1 MKILHTSDWHLGQ
14 NFYNKSRKNEHER
27 FLQWLLEQVTEH
39 DIDAIIVAGD
49 IFDTSTPPSYAREMY
64 NKFVVDS
71 NKIGCQ
77 LVLLGGNH
85 DSVSV
90 LKETQQLLKYMGA
103 DVIPNTR
110 LLEQVTEHDI
120 DAIIVAGDIFD
131 TSTPPSYARE
141 MYNKFVVDSNKTG
154 CQLVLLGGNH
164 DSVSVLKETQQLLK
178 YMGAD
183 VIPNTN
189 EDHATQ
195 VVELKGKNGD
205 VEALV
210 CAIPFIRPRDV
221 LTSQAGVTGVE
232 RQKQLGNAIKQHYQS
247 VYDAAVE
254 KRATFE
260 NSEHMPRLL
269 EQVTEHDIDAII
281 VAGDIFDTSTP
292 PSYARE
298 MYNKFV
304 VDSNKIGCQLV
315 LLGGNHDSVSVL
327 KETQQLLK
335 YMGADVIPNTNEDHA
350 TQVVE
355 LKGKNGDVEALVCA
369 IPFIRPRDVLTSQAG
384 VTGVERQ
391 KQLGD
396 AIKQHYQSVY
406 DAAVEKRATFE
417 NSEHMPIIA
426 TGHLTAMGVQQ
437 SD

>member
-71 NKIGCQ
+71 NK
-77 LVLLGGNH
+77 V
-85 DSVSV
+85 
-90 LKETQQLLKYMGA
+90 
-103 DVIPNTR
+103 
-110 LLEQVTEHDI
+110 
-120 DAIIVAGDIFD
+120 
-131 TSTPPSYARE
+131 
-141 MYNKFVVDSNKTG
+141 
-154 CQLVLLGGNH
+154 
-164 DSVSVLKETQQLLK
+164 
-178 YMGAD
+178 
-183 VIPNTN
+183 
-189 EDHATQ
+189 
-195 VVELKGKNGD
+195 
-205 VEALV
+205 
-210 CAIPFIRPRDV
+210 
-221 LTSQAGVTGVE
+221 
-232 RQKQLGNAIKQHYQS
+232 
-247 VYDAAVE
+247 
-254 KRATFE
+254 
-260 NSEHMPRLL
+260 
-269 EQVTEHDIDAII
+269 
-281 VAGDIFDTSTP
+281 
-292 PSYARE
+292 
-298 MYNKFV
+298 
-304 VDSNKIGCQLV
+304 GCQLV

-437 SD
+437 SDSVRDIYVGNLDGFAADGFPDADYIALGHIHRPQVVAKREYIRYCGSPIPLSFDELKSQKQVCVVEFVEGERTISQLPVPTFQPLAEIKGDLSEIESQLNQYIGLDSDQSVWLSIEVQAQDYLSDLQERMRALTEGLNVEVLQLRRARERRNQALEQESAETLSELSPMDVFTKRIALEEFETDSEKARLERMTVKFKQVMVEVSESAQTPNKVEE

>member
-71 NKIGCQ
+71 NKI
-77 LVLLGGNH
+77 
-85 DSVSV
+85 D
-90 LKETQQLLKYMGA
+90 
-103 DVIPNTR
+103 
-110 LLEQVTEHDI
+110 
-120 DAIIVAGDIFD
+120 
-131 TSTPPSYARE
+131 
-141 MYNKFVVDSNKTG
+141 
-154 CQLVLLGGNH
+154 
-164 DSVSVLKETQQLLK
+164 
-178 YMGAD
+178 
-183 VIPNTN
+183 
-189 EDHATQ
+189 
-195 VVELKGKNGD
+195 
-205 VEALV
+205 
-210 CAIPFIRPRDV
+210 
-221 LTSQAGVTGVE
+221 
-232 RQKQLGNAIKQHYQS
+232 
-247 VYDAAVE
+247 
-254 KRATFE
+254 
-260 NSEHMPRLL
+260 
-269 EQVTEHDIDAII
+269 
-281 VAGDIFDTSTP
+281 
-292 PSYARE
+292 
-298 MYNKFV
+298 
-304 VDSNKIGCQLV
+304 CQLV

-406 DAAVEKRATFE
+406 DATVAKRATFD

-437 SD
+437 SDSVRDIYVGNLDGFAADGFPDADYIALGHIHRPQVVAKREYIRYCGSPIPLSFDELKSQKQVCVVEFVEGERTISQLPVPTFQPLAEIKGDLSEIESQLNQYIGLDSEQSVWLSIEVQAQDYLSDLQERMRALTEGLNVEVLQLRRARERRNQALEQESAETLSELSPMDVFTKRIALEEFETDSEKARLERMTVKFKQVMVEVSESAQTPNKVEE

>member
-27 FLQWLLEQVTEH
+27 FLQW
-39 DIDAIIVAGD
+39 
-49 IFDTSTPPSYAREMY
+49 
-64 NKFVVDS
+64 
-71 NKIGCQ
+71 
-77 LVLLGGNH
+77 
-85 DSVSV
+85 
-90 LKETQQLLKYMGA
+90 
-103 DVIPNTR
+103 
-110 LLEQVTEHDI
+110 
-120 DAIIVAGDIFD
+120 
-131 TSTPPSYARE
+131 
-141 MYNKFVVDSNKTG
+141 
-154 CQLVLLGGNH
+154 
-164 DSVSVLKETQQLLK
+164 
-178 YMGAD
+178 
-183 VIPNTN
+183 
-189 EDHATQ
+189 
-195 VVELKGKNGD
+195 
-205 VEALV
+205 
-210 CAIPFIRPRDV
+210 
-221 LTSQAGVTGVE
+221 
-232 RQKQLGNAIKQHYQS
+232 
-247 VYDAAVE
+247 
-254 KRATFE
+254 
-260 NSEHMPRLL
+260 LL

-437 SD
+437 SDSVRDIYVGNLDGFAADGFPDADYIALGHIHRPQVVAKREYIRYCGSPIPLSFDELKSQKQVCVVEFVEGVRTISQLPVPTFQPLAEIKGDLSEIESQLNQYIGLDSDQSVWLSIEVQAQDYLSDLQERMRALTEGLNVEVLQLRRARERRNQALEQESAETLSELSPMDVFTKRIALEEFETDSEKAGLERMTVKFKQVMVEVSESAQAPNKVEE

>member
-103 DVIPNTR
+103 DVIPNT
-110 LLEQVTEHDI
+110 
-120 DAIIVAGDIFD
+120 
-131 TSTPPSYARE
+131 
-141 MYNKFVVDSNKTG
+141 
-154 CQLVLLGGNH
+154 
-164 DSVSVLKETQQLLK
+164 
-178 YMGAD
+178 
-183 VIPNTN
+183 N

-195 VVELKGKNGD
+195 VVELQGKNG
-205 VEALV
+205 
-210 CAIPFIRPRDV
+210 
-221 LTSQAGVTGVE
+221 
-232 RQKQLGNAIKQHYQS
+232 K
-247 VYDAAVE
+247 
-254 KRATFE
+254 
-260 NSEHMPRLL
+260 
-269 EQVTEHDIDAII
+269 
-281 VAGDIFDTSTP
+281 
-292 PSYARE
+292 
-298 MYNKFV
+298 
-304 VDSNKIGCQLV
+304 
-315 LLGGNHDSVSVL
+315 
-327 KETQQLLK
+327 
-335 YMGADVIPNTNEDHA
+335 
-350 TQVVE
+350 
-355 LKGKNGDVEALVCA
+355 VEALVCA

-406 DAAVEKRATFE
+406 DAAVKKRATFE

-437 SD
+437 SDSVRDIYVGNLDGFAADGFPDADYIALGHIHRPQVVAKREYIRYCGSPIPLSFDELKSQKQVCVVEFVEGVRTISQLPVPTFQPLAEIKGDLSEIESQLNQYIGLDSEQSVWLSIEVQAQDYLSDLQERMRVLTEGLNVEVLQLRRARERRNQALEQESAETLSELSPMDVFTKRIALEEFETDSEKARLERMTVKFKQVMVEVSESAQAPNKVEE

>member
-27 FLQWLLEQVTEH
+27 FLQWLLEQVT
-39 DIDAIIVAGD
+39 
-49 IFDTSTPPSYAREMY
+49 
-64 NKFVVDS
+64 K
-71 NKIGCQ
+71 
-77 LVLLGGNH
+77 
-85 DSVSV
+85 
-90 LKETQQLLKYMGA
+90 
-103 DVIPNTR
+103 
-110 LLEQVTEHDI
+110 
-120 DAIIVAGDIFD
+120 
-131 TSTPPSYARE
+131 
-141 MYNKFVVDSNKTG
+141 
-154 CQLVLLGGNH
+154 
-164 DSVSVLKETQQLLK
+164 
-178 YMGAD
+178 
-183 VIPNTN
+183 
-189 EDHATQ
+189 
-195 VVELKGKNGD
+195 
-205 VEALV
+205 
-210 CAIPFIRPRDV
+210 
-221 LTSQAGVTGVE
+221 
-232 RQKQLGNAIKQHYQS
+232 
-247 VYDAAVE
+247 
-254 KRATFE
+254 
-260 NSEHMPRLL
+260 
-269 EQVTEHDIDAII
+269 HDIDAII

-406 DAAVEKRATFE
+406 DAAVEKRAEFE

-437 SD
+437 SDSVRDIYVGNLDGFAADGFPDADYIALGHIHRPQVVAKREYIRYCGSPIPLSFDELKSQKQVCVVEFVEGERTISQLPVPTFQPLAEIKGDLSEIESQLNQYIGLDSEQSVWLSIEVQAQDYLSDLQERMRVLTEGLNVEVLQLRRARERRNQALEQESAETLSELSPMDVFSKRIALEEFETDSEKARLERMTVKFKQVMVEVSESAQAPNKVEE

>member
-39 DIDAIIVAGD
+39 NIDAV
-49 IFDTSTPPSYAREMY
+49 
-64 NKFVVDS
+64 
-71 NKIGCQ
+71 
-77 LVLLGGNH
+77 
-85 DSVSV
+85 
-90 LKETQQLLKYMGA
+90 
-103 DVIPNTR
+103 
-110 LLEQVTEHDI
+110 
-120 DAIIVAGDIFD
+120 
-131 TSTPPSYARE
+131 
-141 MYNKFVVDSNKTG
+141 
-154 CQLVLLGGNH
+154 
-164 DSVSVLKETQQLLK
+164 
-178 YMGAD
+178 
-183 VIPNTN
+183 
-189 EDHATQ
+189 
-195 VVELKGKNGD
+195 
-205 VEALV
+205 
-210 CAIPFIRPRDV
+210 
-221 LTSQAGVTGVE
+221 
-232 RQKQLGNAIKQHYQS
+232 
-247 VYDAAVE
+247 
-254 KRATFE
+254 
-260 NSEHMPRLL
+260 
-269 EQVTEHDIDAII
+269 I

-437 SD
+437 SDSVRDIYVGNLDGFAADGFPDADYIALGHIHRPQVVAKREYIRYCGSPIPLSFDELKSQKQVCVVEFVEGVRTISQLSVPTFQPLAEIKGDLSEIESQLNQYIGLDSEQSVWLSIEVQAQDYLSDLQERMRALTEGLNVEVLQLRRARERRNQALEQESAETLSELSPMDVFSKRIALEEFETDSEKARLERMTVKFKQVMVEVSESAQTPNKVEE

>member
-71 NKIGCQ
+71 
-77 LVLLGGNH
+77 
-85 DSVSV
+85 S
-90 LKETQQLLKYMGA
+90 
-103 DVIPNTR
+103 
-110 LLEQVTEHDI
+110 
-120 DAIIVAGDIFD
+120 
-131 TSTPPSYARE
+131 
-141 MYNKFVVDSNKTG
+141 
-154 CQLVLLGGNH
+154 
-164 DSVSVLKETQQLLK
+164 
-178 YMGAD
+178 
-183 VIPNTN
+183 
-189 EDHATQ
+189 
-195 VVELKGKNGD
+195 
-205 VEALV
+205 
-210 CAIPFIRPRDV
+210 
-221 LTSQAGVTGVE
+221 
-232 RQKQLGNAIKQHYQS
+232 
-247 VYDAAVE
+247 
-254 KRATFE
+254 
-260 NSEHMPRLL
+260 
-269 EQVTEHDIDAII
+269 
-281 VAGDIFDTSTP
+281 
-292 PSYARE
+292 
-298 MYNKFV
+298 
-304 VDSNKIGCQLV
+304 KIGCQLV

-355 LKGKNGDVEALVCA
+355 LKGRNGDVEALVCA

-426 TGHLTAMGVQQ
+426 TGHLMAMGVQQ
-437 SD
+437 SDSVRDIYVGNLDGFAADGFPDADYIALGHIHRPQVVAKREYIRYCGSPIPLSFDELKSQKQVCVVEFVEGERTISQLPVPTFQPLAEIKGDLSEIESQLNQYVGLDSEQSVWLSIEVQAQDYLSDLQERMRALTEGLNVEVLQLRRARERRNQALEQESAETLSELSPMDVFSKRIALEEFETDSEKARLERMTVKFKQVMVEVSESAQTPNKVEE

>member
-39 DIDAIIVAGD
+39 
-49 IFDTSTPPSYAREMY
+49 
-64 NKFVVDS
+64 N
-71 NKIGCQ
+71 
-77 LVLLGGNH
+77 
-85 DSVSV
+85 
-90 LKETQQLLKYMGA
+90 
-103 DVIPNTR
+103 
-110 LLEQVTEHDI
+110 
-120 DAIIVAGDIFD
+120 
-131 TSTPPSYARE
+131 
-141 MYNKFVVDSNKTG
+141 
-154 CQLVLLGGNH
+154 
-164 DSVSVLKETQQLLK
+164 
-178 YMGAD
+178 
-183 VIPNTN
+183 
-189 EDHATQ
+189 
-195 VVELKGKNGD
+195 
-205 VEALV
+205 
-210 CAIPFIRPRDV
+210 
-221 LTSQAGVTGVE
+221 
-232 RQKQLGNAIKQHYQS
+232 
-247 VYDAAVE
+247 
-254 KRATFE
+254 
-260 NSEHMPRLL
+260 
-269 EQVTEHDIDAII
+269 IDAII

-355 LKGKNGDVEALVCA
+355 LKGKNGDVEALVCT

-437 SD
+437 SDSVRDIYVGNLDGFAADGFPDADYIALGHIHRPQVVAKREYIRYCGSPIPLSFDELKSQKQVCVVEFVEGVRTISQLSVPTFQPLAEIKGDLSEIESQLNQYLGLDSEQSVWLSIEVQAQDYLSDLQERMRSLTDGLNVEVLQLRRARERRNQALEQESAETLSELSPMDVFSKRIALEEFETDSEKARLERMTVKFKQVMVEVSESAQAPNKVEE

>member
-103 DVIPNTR
+103 DVIPNT
-110 LLEQVTEHDI
+110 
-120 DAIIVAGDIFD
+120 
-131 TSTPPSYARE
+131 
-141 MYNKFVVDSNKTG
+141 
-154 CQLVLLGGNH
+154 
-164 DSVSVLKETQQLLK
+164 
-178 YMGAD
+178 
-183 VIPNTN
+183 N

-195 VVELKGKNGD
+195 VVELKGKNGE

-221 LTSQAGVTGVE
+221 LTSQAGV
-232 RQKQLGNAIKQHYQS
+232 S
-247 VYDAAVE
+247 
-254 KRATFE
+254 
-260 NSEHMPRLL
+260 
-269 EQVTEHDIDAII
+269 
-281 VAGDIFDTSTP
+281 
-292 PSYARE
+292 
-298 MYNKFV
+298 
-304 VDSNKIGCQLV
+304 
-315 LLGGNHDSVSVL
+315 
-327 KETQQLLK
+327 
-335 YMGADVIPNTNEDHA
+335 
-350 TQVVE
+350 
-355 LKGKNGDVEALVCA
+355 
-369 IPFIRPRDVLTSQAG
+369 
-384 VTGVERQ
+384 GVERQ

-417 NSEHMPIIA
+417 NNEHMPIIA

-437 SD
+437 SDSVRDIYVGNLDGFAADGFPDADYIALGHIHRPQVVAKREYIRYSGSPIPLSFDELKSQKQVCVVEFVEGERTISQLPVPTFQPLAEIKGDLSEIESQLNQYIGLDSDQSIWLSIEVQAQDYLSDLQERMRALTDGLNVEVLQLRRARERRNQALEQESAETLSELSPMDVFSKRIALEEFETDSEKARLERMTVKFKQVMVEVSESAQAPNKVEE

>member
-90 LKETQQLLKYMGA
+90 LKETQQLLKYMG
-103 DVIPNTR
+103 T
-110 LLEQVTEHDI
+110 
-120 DAIIVAGDIFD
+120 
-131 TSTPPSYARE
+131 
-141 MYNKFVVDSNKTG
+141 
-154 CQLVLLGGNH
+154 
-164 DSVSVLKETQQLLK
+164 
-178 YMGAD
+178 
-183 VIPNTN
+183 
-189 EDHATQ
+189 
-195 VVELKGKNGD
+195 
-205 VEALV
+205 
-210 CAIPFIRPRDV
+210 
-221 LTSQAGVTGVE
+221 
-232 RQKQLGNAIKQHYQS
+232 
-247 VYDAAVE
+247 
-254 KRATFE
+254 
-260 NSEHMPRLL
+260 
-269 EQVTEHDIDAII
+269 
-281 VAGDIFDTSTP
+281 
-292 PSYARE
+292 
-298 MYNKFV
+298 
-304 VDSNKIGCQLV
+304 
-315 LLGGNHDSVSVL
+315 
-327 KETQQLLK
+327 
-335 YMGADVIPNTNEDHA
+335 DVIPNTNEDHA

-437 SD
+437 SDSVRDIYVGNLDGFAADGFPDADYIALGHIHRPQVVAKREYIRYCGSPIPLSFDELKSQKQVCVVEFVEGVRTISQLPVPTFQPLAEIKGDLSEIESQLNQYVGLDSEQSVWLSIEVQAQDYLSDLQERMRALTEGLNVEVLQLRRARERRNQALEQESAETLSELSPMDVFSKRIALEEFETDSEKARLERMTVKFKQVMVEVSESAQAPNKVEE

>member
-103 DVIPNTR
+103 DVIPNT
-110 LLEQVTEHDI
+110 
-120 DAIIVAGDIFD
+120 
-131 TSTPPSYARE
+131 
-141 MYNKFVVDSNKTG
+141 
-154 CQLVLLGGNH
+154 
-164 DSVSVLKETQQLLK
+164 
-178 YMGAD
+178 
-183 VIPNTN
+183 N
-189 EDHATQ
+189 EEHATQ
-195 VVELKGKNGD
+195 VVELKGKSGK

-221 LTSQAGVTGVE
+221 LTSQAG
-232 RQKQLGNAIKQHYQS
+232 IKG
-247 VYDAAVE
+247 
-254 KRATFE
+254 
-260 NSEHMPRLL
+260 L
-269 EQVTEHDIDAII
+269 
-281 VAGDIFDTSTP
+281 
-292 PSYARE
+292 
-298 MYNKFV
+298 
-304 VDSNKIGCQLV
+304 
-315 LLGGNHDSVSVL
+315 
-327 KETQQLLK
+327 
-335 YMGADVIPNTNEDHA
+335 
-350 TQVVE
+350 
-355 LKGKNGDVEALVCA
+355 
-369 IPFIRPRDVLTSQAG
+369 
-384 VTGVERQ
+384 ERQ

-406 DAAVEKRATFE
+406 DAAVAKRNTFE
-417 NSEHMPIIA
+417 NRDTMPIIA
-426 TGHLTAMGVQQ
+426 TGHLTAMGVKQ
-437 SD
+437 SDSVRDIYVGNLDGFAADGFPNADYIALGHIHRPQVVAKREHIRYCGSPIPLSFDELKSKKQVCVVEFVQGERSISQLEVPIFQPLAEIKGDLSEIESQLNQYIDMEEEQSVWLSIEVQAQDYLSDLQERMRALTEGLNVEVLQLRRARERRNQALEHESAETLAELTPMDVFEKRIALEEFESDTEKERLERMTVKFKQVIAEVSHGTDGLNGSEE

>member
-27 FLQWLLEQVTEH
+27 FLQW
-39 DIDAIIVAGD
+39 
-49 IFDTSTPPSYAREMY
+49 
-64 NKFVVDS
+64 
-71 NKIGCQ
+71 
-77 LVLLGGNH
+77 
-85 DSVSV
+85 
-90 LKETQQLLKYMGA
+90 
-103 DVIPNTR
+103 

-232 RQKQLGNAIKQHYQS
+232 RQKQLG
-247 VYDAAVE
+247 
-254 KRATFE
+254 
-260 NSEHMPRLL
+260 
-269 EQVTEHDIDAII
+269 
-281 VAGDIFDTSTP
+281 
-292 PSYARE
+292 
-298 MYNKFV
+298 
-304 VDSNKIGCQLV
+304 
-315 LLGGNHDSVSVL
+315 
-327 KETQQLLK
+327 
-335 YMGADVIPNTNEDHA
+335 
-350 TQVVE
+350 
-355 LKGKNGDVEALVCA
+355 
-369 IPFIRPRDVLTSQAG
+369 
-384 VTGVERQ
+384 
-391 KQLGD
+391 D

-406 DAAVEKRATFE
+406 DAAVEKRAEFE
-417 NSEHMPIIA
+417 NSENMPIIA

-437 SD
+437 SDSVRDIYVGNLDGFAADGFPDADYIALGHIHRPQVVAKREYIRYCGSPIPLSFDELKSQKQVCVVEFVEGERTISQLPVPTFQPLAEIKGDLSEIESQLNQYIGLDSDQSVWLSVEVQAQDYLSDLQERMRALTEGLNVEVLQLRRARERRNQALEQESAETLSELSPMDVFTKRIALEEFETDSEKARLERMTVKFKQVMVEVSESAQTPNKVEE

>member
-27 FLQWLLEQVTEH
+27 FLQW
-39 DIDAIIVAGD
+39 
-49 IFDTSTPPSYAREMY
+49 
-64 NKFVVDS
+64 
-71 NKIGCQ
+71 
-77 LVLLGGNH
+77 
-85 DSVSV
+85 
-90 LKETQQLLKYMGA
+90 
-103 DVIPNTR
+103 
-110 LLEQVTEHDI
+110 
-120 DAIIVAGDIFD
+120 
-131 TSTPPSYARE
+131 
-141 MYNKFVVDSNKTG
+141 
-154 CQLVLLGGNH
+154 
-164 DSVSVLKETQQLLK
+164 
-178 YMGAD
+178 
-183 VIPNTN
+183 
-189 EDHATQ
+189 
-195 VVELKGKNGD
+195 
-205 VEALV
+205 
-210 CAIPFIRPRDV
+210 
-221 LTSQAGVTGVE
+221 
-232 RQKQLGNAIKQHYQS
+232 
-247 VYDAAVE
+247 
-254 KRATFE
+254 
-260 NSEHMPRLL
+260 LL

-437 SD
+437 SDSVRDIYVGNLDGFAADGFPDADYIALGHIHRPQVVAKREYIRYCGSPIPLSFDELKSQKQVCVVEFVEGERTISQLPVPTFQPLAEIKGDLSEIESQLNQYISLDSDQSVWLSIEVQAQDYLSDLQERMRALTEGLNVEVLQLRRARERRNQALEQESAETLSELSPMDVFTKRIALEEFETDSEKARLERMTVKFKQVMVEVSESAQAPNKVEE

>member
-27 FLQWLLEQVTEH
+27 FLQW
-39 DIDAIIVAGD
+39 
-49 IFDTSTPPSYAREMY
+49 
-64 NKFVVDS
+64 
-71 NKIGCQ
+71 
-77 LVLLGGNH
+77 
-85 DSVSV
+85 
-90 LKETQQLLKYMGA
+90 
-103 DVIPNTR
+103 
-110 LLEQVTEHDI
+110 
-120 DAIIVAGDIFD
+120 
-131 TSTPPSYARE
+131 
-141 MYNKFVVDSNKTG
+141 
-154 CQLVLLGGNH
+154 
-164 DSVSVLKETQQLLK
+164 
-178 YMGAD
+178 
-183 VIPNTN
+183 
-189 EDHATQ
+189 
-195 VVELKGKNGD
+195 
-205 VEALV
+205 
-210 CAIPFIRPRDV
+210 
-221 LTSQAGVTGVE
+221 
-232 RQKQLGNAIKQHYQS
+232 
-247 VYDAAVE
+247 
-254 KRATFE
+254 
-260 NSEHMPRLL
+260 LL

-391 KQLGD
+391 KQLGE

-437 SD
+437 SDSVRDIYVGNLDGFAADGFPDVDYIALGHIHRPQVVAKREYIRYCGSPIPLSFDELKSQKQVCVVEFVEGERTISQLPVPTFQPLAEIKGDLSEIESQLNQYIGLDSDQSVWLSIEVQAQDYLSDLQERMRTLTEGLNVEVLQLRRARERRNQALEQESAETLSELSPMDVFSKRIALEEFETDSEKARLERMTVKFKQVMVEVSESAQAPNKVEE

>member
-27 FLQWLLEQVTEH
+27 FLQW
-39 DIDAIIVAGD
+39 
-49 IFDTSTPPSYAREMY
+49 
-64 NKFVVDS
+64 
-71 NKIGCQ
+71 
-77 LVLLGGNH
+77 
-85 DSVSV
+85 
-90 LKETQQLLKYMGA
+90 
-103 DVIPNTR
+103 
-110 LLEQVTEHDI
+110 
-120 DAIIVAGDIFD
+120 
-131 TSTPPSYARE
+131 
-141 MYNKFVVDSNKTG
+141 
-154 CQLVLLGGNH
+154 
-164 DSVSVLKETQQLLK
+164 
-178 YMGAD
+178 
-183 VIPNTN
+183 
-189 EDHATQ
+189 
-195 VVELKGKNGD
+195 
-205 VEALV
+205 
-210 CAIPFIRPRDV
+210 
-221 LTSQAGVTGVE
+221 
-232 RQKQLGNAIKQHYQS
+232 
-247 VYDAAVE
+247 
-254 KRATFE
+254 
-260 NSEHMPRLL
+260 LL

-406 DAAVEKRATFE
+406 DAAVEKRAEFE

-437 SD
+437 SDSVRDIYVGNLDGFAADGFPDADYIALGHIHRPQVVAKREYIRYCGSPIPLSFDELKYQKQVCVVEFIEGERTISQLPVPTFQPLAEIKGDLSEIESQLNQYIGLDSDQSVWLSIEVQAQDYLSDLQERMRALTEGLNVEVLQLRRARERRNQALEQESAETLSELSPMDVFTKRIALEEFETDSEKARLERMTVKFKQVMLEVSESAQTPNKVEE

>member
-39 DIDAIIVAGD
+39 
-49 IFDTSTPPSYAREMY
+49 
-64 NKFVVDS
+64 N
-71 NKIGCQ
+71 
-77 LVLLGGNH
+77 
-85 DSVSV
+85 
-90 LKETQQLLKYMGA
+90 
-103 DVIPNTR
+103 
-110 LLEQVTEHDI
+110 
-120 DAIIVAGDIFD
+120 
-131 TSTPPSYARE
+131 
-141 MYNKFVVDSNKTG
+141 
-154 CQLVLLGGNH
+154 
-164 DSVSVLKETQQLLK
+164 
-178 YMGAD
+178 
-183 VIPNTN
+183 
-189 EDHATQ
+189 
-195 VVELKGKNGD
+195 
-205 VEALV
+205 
-210 CAIPFIRPRDV
+210 
-221 LTSQAGVTGVE
+221 
-232 RQKQLGNAIKQHYQS
+232 
-247 VYDAAVE
+247 
-254 KRATFE
+254 
-260 NSEHMPRLL
+260 
-269 EQVTEHDIDAII
+269 IDAII

-335 YMGADVIPNTNEDHA
+335 YMGADVIPNTNEEYA

-355 LKGKNGDVEALVCA
+355 LKGKTGDVEALVCA

-406 DAAVEKRATFE
+406 DNAVAKRATFE
-417 NSEHMPIIA
+417 NSDSVPIIA
-426 TGHLTAMGVQQ
+426 TGHLTAMGVKQ
-437 SD
+437 SDSVRDIYVGNLDGFAADSFPNADYIALGHIHRPQVVAKREYIRYCGSPIPLSFDELKSQKQVCVVEFVEGERTISQLAVPTFQPLAEIKGDLNEIESQLNQYIGLEEGQSVWLSIEVQAQDYLSDLQERMRALTEGLNVEVLQLRRARERRNQGLEQESAETLSELTPMDVFEKRIALEEFETDSEKARLERMTIKFKQVMEEVSYGADSQEEIEAPKGTGE